1 MQRSWVA
8 IHRILLK
15 AEALPTLESTL
26 DNHQP
31 ENDFE

>member
-1 MQRSWVA
+1 MQRSWDA
-8 IHRILLK
+8 IRRILLK
-15 AEALPTLESTL
+15 AKALPTPQSTL